1 MTAIANARGGGGC
14 QEVKVR
20 WRWPSVLFLLSPEAG
35 WHSKVVKEESLKERE
50 RERERERSHHG
61 QRELEN
67 KNHDKL
73 NVSIV
78 QVQKLVFIDILPH
91 IYRVRT

>member
-1 MTAIANARGGGGC
+1 M
-14 QEVKVR
+14 
-20 WRWPSVLFLLSPEAG
+20 LFLLSPEAG

-50 RERERERSHHG
+50 RERERAHHG

>member
-1 MTAIANARGGGGC
+1 MPGGEGKVEVAISVISPISRSRLALKGGKGGIT
-14 QEVKVR
+14 Q
-20 WRWPSVLFLLSPEAG
+20 
-35 WHSKVVKEESLKERE
+35 RE

-78 QVQKLVFIDILPH
+78 QVQKLVFIDNLS
-91 IYRVRT
+91 YL